1 MFKYVIVILLFAGC
15 TNQKTSVDVRLLE
28 GYWEIDKVIAQNG
41 DEKHY
46 KFNQNID
53 YFEFTDSVNG
63 YRKKLQ
69 PTLDGGFVTSKDI
82 ERFSVEIEND
92 STKLFYKNAWSS
104 WKETL
109 IKAEKERLI
118 LVNKNGIQYVY
129 RPYEK
134 IQLTDE

>member
-1 MFKYVIVILLFAGC
+1 MLKHVLFILLVAGC
-15 TNQKTSVDVRLLE
+15 TNQKNPVEVRLLK
-28 GYWEIDKVIAQNG
+28 GYWEIDKVIAPNG

-46 KFNQNID
+46 TFNQTID
-53 YFEFTDSVNG
+53 YFEFTDSLNG

-69 PTLDGGFVTSKDI
+69 PTFDGGFVTSKDI

-109 IKAEKERLI
+109 IKAEKEQLI
-118 LVNKNGIQYVY
+118 LVNESGIQYVY